1 MFILGEISV
10 TRELR
15 NYLRAYGIFILRDG
29 KRIAENLANII
40 TVSEYHEWIEAK
52 INEKLKISK
61 TFHSQ

>member
-1 MFILGEISV
+1 MFILGKINI

-15 NYLRAYGIFILRDG
+15 NYLRAYDIFILRDG

-40 TVSEYHEWIEAK
+40 IASEYHKWIEAE

-61 TFHSQ
+61 TFHF